1 MIISTERA
9 VNGEWTLSEHSQNC
23 LFLILVDCYHVITTD
38 LS

>member
-1 MIISTERA
+1 MVFKHCLNA
-9 VNGEWTLSEHSQNC
+9 VSYC